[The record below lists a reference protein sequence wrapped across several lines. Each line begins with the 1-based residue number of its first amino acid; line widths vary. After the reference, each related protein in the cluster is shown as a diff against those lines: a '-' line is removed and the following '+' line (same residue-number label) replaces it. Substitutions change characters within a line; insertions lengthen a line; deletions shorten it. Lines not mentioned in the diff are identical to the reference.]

1 MDFTGEKMMKRNISG
16 IEWMSVCMLSTLLLC
31 MTVLANEG
39 DTVAEGFGGENG
51 IVLYSGW
58 NLVAAPGDLSV
69 DDNALLFNELN
80 PFALDRNSMTYVCA
94 SLPLSSGEPLWIYS
108 DSQREVKF
116 VHDESDSV
124 VAGLRRGDGWQLVG
138 VGGKDEIALN
148 HVLAAWQWGNGRW
161 SPLEIHDGKVL
172 LSAGRGYFISR
183 EASESDGLPDD
194 WKIRYFKTTDVRAD
208 DDADGDGVTNLE
220 EYQYGTDPTSKDIF
234 EIHVIN
240 GDANMEKAWWG
251 DMVTIYAD
259 DLSEEDMLF
268 DKWVSDD
275 VELEDVSS
283 PVATFV
289 MPAKNVTVT
298 ATYIPKPELDI
309 TGADVLSALDN
320 PSGVEFL
327 KFEYAE
333 ASKTKHTED
342 GEIRYEYD
350 YDDKG
355 NIIYNVK
362 SSGSTSSKWKLQTK
376 FQKKTLVQRG
386 TSCLVSKGVEN
397 DCSSRIY
404 LRVYGPGKFSL
415 RVKTSTGFGDMLTIW
430 VDGEEKQSYDGWEY
444 DYIPGTDDWQV
455 FEVEIPSDMAT
466 AGSQAGTYYHEIM
479 LSFTKDRDDGDD
491 DGHPVKPDESDYDGD
506 TEQYEEDLAEYNAL
520 LQYFNDCVW
529 IDAEM
534 IPSKWVDGEITQWTQ
549 VWLPYEAMMYAV
561 VDLSGGTDA
570 VSYPVRFT
578 NTPPNLEDD
587 VCRTTELWLRWIPKG
602 TFIMGSPE
610 SELGRYSEET
620 QHEVTLTQDF
630 YIGVF
635 ECTQKQWELVM
646 GSNPSDYKGDCRP
659 VDNVSYNMIR
669 GTGGQAG
676 SGWPTYG
683 HAVDATSFMGR
694 LQEKTGLTFDL
705 PTEAQWEYACR
716 AGTTTAF
723 NSGNNLTSV
732 SSYSAI
738 MDETGRYYG
747 NQSDGK
753 GGYTL
758 GHTKVGSYIAN
769 DWGLYDMHGNV
780 YEWCLDWLDFINEA
794 TAKIDPVGPTTG
806 SYRLIRGGSW
816 GDDEPYCRSAYRSAY
831 YPSGNSYYFGFRVLC
846 LP

>member
-1 MDFTGEKMMKRNISG
+1 MIKNRSISV
-16 IEWMSVCMLSTLLLC
+16 IEWMSVCMLSILLLC
-31 MTVLANEG
+31 MTVLASEG
-39 DTVAEGFGGENG
+39 DMMTVTKGIEGENG
-51 IVLYSGW
+51 IVLYPGW

-69 DDNALLFNELN
+69 NDNTLLFNELK
-80 PFALDRNSMTYVCA
+80 PFTLDRNSMVYVRA
-94 SLPLSSGEPLWIYS
+94 SLPLLSGEPLWIYS
-108 DSQREVKF
+108 NSRRNVKF
-116 VHDESDSV
+116 VHEESDSV
-124 VAGLRRGDGWQLVG
+124 VASLRRDEGWQLVG
-138 VGGKDEIALN
+138 VGGKDDVTLD

-161 SPLEIHDGKVL
+161 KPLEINDGKVL
-172 LSAGRGYFISR
+172 LTSRRGYYIYR
-183 EASESDGLPDD
+183 EASESDGLPEA
-194 WKIRYFKTTDVRAD
+194 WKIRYFKTTDVRAE

-220 EYQYGTDPTSKDIF
+220 EYQNGTDPASKVF
-234 EIHVIN
+234 YEIHVIN
-240 GDANMEKAWWG
+240 GEADMEKACLE
-251 DMVTIYAD
+251 DIVTICAD

-275 VELEDVSS
+275 IEFEDASS
-283 PVATFV
+283 PVTTFV
-289 MPAKNVTVT
+289 MPEKNVTLT
-298 ATYIPKPELDI
+298 ATYIPKPEPDI

-376 FQKKTLVQRG
+376 FQKKTLVQKG
-386 TSCLVSKGVEN
+386 TSCLVSNGVEN

-415 RVKTSTGFGDMLTIW
+415 RVKTSTGFGDTLTIW
-430 VDGEEKQSYDGWEY
+430 VDGEEKQSYDGWEC
-444 DYIPGTDDWQV
+444 DYIPGTEDWQV
-455 FEVEIPSDMAT
+455 FEVVIPSGMAT
-466 AGSQAGTYYHEIM
+466 SGSQVGTYYHEIM
-479 LSFTKDRDDGDD
+479 LNFTKDIDDGDD
-491 DGHPVKPDESDYDGD
+491 DGHPIKPNESDYDGD
-506 TEQYEEDLAEYNAL
+506 TEQYKQDLAEYNAM

-534 IPSKWVDGEITQWTQ
+534 IPCQWVDGEISQWAT
-549 VWLPYEAMMYAV
+549 VWLPYEAMRYAV
-561 VDLSGGTDA
+561 VDLSGGKDA
-570 VSYPVRFT
+570 ESYPVRFT
-578 NTPPNLEDD
+578 DTPPNLENDI
-587 VCRTTELWLRWIPKG
+587 CRTTELWLRWIPKG
-602 TFIMGSPE
+602 TFIMGSPAG
-610 SELGRYSEET
+610 ELGRYGDET
-620 QHEVTLTQDF
+620 QHEVTLTQDY

-659 VDNVSYNMIR
+659 VDSVSYNMIR
-669 GTGGQAG
+669 GTGAQAG
-676 SGWPTYG
+676 SGWPMYG

-694 LQEKTGLTFDL
+694 LQEKTGLMFDL

-716 AGTTTAF
+716 AGTTTPF
-723 NSGNNLTSV
+723 NSGNNLTSI
-732 SSYSAI
+732 SLYNAI
-738 MDETGRYYG
+738 MDEFGRYYG

-753 GGYTL
+753 GDYTS
-758 GHTKVGSYIAN
+758 GHAKVGSYLAN

-780 YEWCLDWLDFINEA
+780 YEWCLDWFDLNNE
-794 TAKIDPVGPTTG
+794 TAAKTDPVGSTTG
-806 SYRLIRGGSW
+806 SYRMIRGGSW
-816 GDDEPYCRSAYRSAY
+816 GDDATYCRSAYRSAY
-831 YPSGNSYYFGFRVLC
+831 YPSGSSYYFGFRVLC

>member
-1 MDFTGEKMMKRNISG
+1 MKNRNISV
-16 IEWMSVCMLSTLLLC
+16 IKRMSVCILSSLLFCL
-31 MTVLANEG
+31 TVLASEG
-39 DTVAEGFGGENG
+39 DMVTVTGGFRGQDG
-51 IVLYSGW
+51 IVLYPGW
-58 NLVAAPGDLSV
+58 NLVATPGDLSE

-80 PFALDRNSMTYVCA
+80 PFALDRNSMAYVHV
-94 SLPLSSGEPLWIYS
+94 SLPLLSGKPLWIFS
-108 DSQREVKF
+108 NSRRNVKF
-116 VHDESDSV
+116 VHEESDSV
-124 VAGLRRGDGWQLVG
+124 VAGLTRDEGWQLVG
-138 VGGKDEIALN
+138 VGGRDDVELN
-148 HVLAAWQWGNGRW
+148 HVLAAWYWGNGRW
-161 SPLEIHDGKVL
+161 NPLEINDGKVSL
-172 LSAGRGYFISR
+172 TAEKGYYIYR
-183 EASESDGLPDD
+183 EASESDGLPEA
-194 WKIRYFKTTDVRAD
+194 WKIRYFKTTDVRAE
-208 DDADGDGVTNLE
+208 DDADGDELTNLE
-220 EYQYGTDPTSKDIF
+220 EYKYGTDPTSKDIY

-240 GDANMEKAWWG
+240 GEANSEKVWLG

-275 VELEDVSS
+275 IEFDDASS
-283 PVATFV
+283 PVATFI
-289 MPAKNVTVT
+289 MPAKDVTVT
-298 ATYIPKPELDI
+298 ATYISRPEADI

-362 SSGSTSSKWKLQTK
+362 SSGTTSSKWKLQTK
-376 FQKKTLVQRG
+376 FQKKTLVQNG
-386 TSCLVSKGVEN
+386 TSCLVSNGVEN

-404 LRVYGPGKFSL
+404 LRVNGAGILKL
-415 RVKTSTGFGDMLTIW
+415 RVKTSTGFGDMLAIW
-430 VDGEEKQSYDGWEY
+430 VDGEEKQSYDGWEC

-455 FEVEIPSDMAT
+455 FEVVIPPDVAT

-479 LSFTKDRDDGDD
+479 LSFTKDGNDGDD
-491 DGHPVKPDESDYDGD
+491 DGHPVKPNQSDYNGD
-506 TEQYEEDLAEYNAL
+506 TEQYKQDLAEYNAM

-534 IPSKWVDGEITQWTQ
+534 IPCKWEDGEISQWTA
-549 VWLPYEAMMYAV
+549 VWLPYETMMYAV
-561 VDLSGGTDA
+561 VDLSGGKNA
-570 VSYPVRFT
+570 ESYPVRFT
-578 NTPPNLEDD
+578 NTPPNLENDI
-587 VCRTTELWLRWIPKG
+587 CRTTELWLRWIPKG

-610 SELGRYSEET
+610 SELGRYSDET
-620 QHEVTLTQDF
+620 QHEVTLTQDY

-646 GSNPSDYKGDCRP
+646 GSNPSYYKGDCRP

-669 GTGGQAG
+669 GTGAQAG
-676 SGWPTYG
+676 SGWPRYG
-683 HAVDATSFMGR
+683 HAVDVTSFMGR
-694 LQEKTGLTFDL
+694 LQEKTGLIFDL

-716 AGTTTAF
+716 AGTTTPF
-723 NSGNNLTSV
+723 NSGNKLTSI
-732 SSYSAI
+732 SLYSAI
-738 MDETGRYYG
+738 MDEMGRYYG

-753 GGYTL
+753 GGYTS
-758 GHTKVGSYIAN
+758 GHANVGSYLAN

-780 YEWCLDWLDFINEA
+780 YEWCLDWFDLNNE
-794 TAKIDPVGPTTG
+794 TASKADPVGSTTG
-806 SYRLIRGGSW
+806 SYRMIRGGSW
-816 GDDEPYCRSAYRSAY
+816 GDDAPYCRSAYRSAY
-831 YPSGNSYYFGFRVLC
+831 YPSGSSYYFGFRVLC